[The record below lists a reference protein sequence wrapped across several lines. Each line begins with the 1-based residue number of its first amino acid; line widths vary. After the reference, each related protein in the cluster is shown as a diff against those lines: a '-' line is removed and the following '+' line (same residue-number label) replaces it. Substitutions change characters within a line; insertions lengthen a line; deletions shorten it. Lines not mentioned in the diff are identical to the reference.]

1 MGSSRIDCIVESY
14 NSNILLQ
21 PSGDERL
28 PAPWHTA
35 NMSSPTVRRL
45 QLGRELRRLRDQAQV
60 SREEAA
66 AELECNLSKISKIET
81 GRMTLAPAEVKAL
94 VMLYRVPEDEAEQIF
109 AIAREARKRATY
121 RVPAW
126 VREYVGLEAEAVEIK
141 AFQID
146 LMPGLLQ
153 TEAYTRAITKAA
165 DPTRDP
171 DEVERLVAIRRERQ
185 ARLEGDDPPQLWVVI
200 DENGLRRKVGGPDV
214 MHAQLAYLLEVIKLP
229 RVSIQA
235 IPFESGSH
243 AAMGTPFTIFRLPE
257 PPGGEVTVLEGLWS
271 ADYVDRD
278 QQVRAYAEVFDG
290 LSRIALD
297 GRGTARLITDCMG
310 DSQ

>member
-1 MGSSRIDCIVESY
+1 
-14 NSNILLQ
+14 
-21 PSGDERL
+21 
-28 PAPWHTA
+28 
-35 NMSSPTVRRL
+35 MSSPTVRRL
-45 QLGRELRRLRDQAQV
+45 QLGRELRRYREQAQV

-66 AELECNLSKISKIET
+66 EELECNLSKISKIET
-81 GRMTLAPAEVKAL
+81 GRMTLAPAEVKNL
-94 VMLYRVPEDEAEQIF
+94 VKLYRVPDDEAEQIF

-153 TEAYTRAITKAA
+153 TEEYTRAITKAA

-185 ARLEGDDPPQLWVVI
+185 ARLESDDPPQFWVVI
-200 DENGLRRKVGGPDV
+200 DESALRRKVGGQEVMHEQLGYLLDV
-214 MHAQLAYLLEVIKLP
+214 MKLP

-235 IPFESGSH
+235 IPFEAGAH
-243 AAMGTPFTIFRLPE
+243 AAMGTAFTIFRLPE

-278 QQVRAYAEVFDG
+278 QQVKAYTEVFDG

-297 GRGTARLITDCMG
+297 ERGTARLITDYMG
-310 DSQ
+310 DPR